1 MVLSFTLFT
10 CLLAWLCFSNMT
22 VGDGQ
27 ISNETT
33 DWIGLGWDGFKQS
46 EVPTAEK
53 LAKEQKDRLSLTV
66 TDRELNFTVL
76 PQLQY

>member
-1 MVLSFTLFT
+1 
-10 CLLAWLCFSNMT
+10 MT

-27 ISNETT
+27 ISKKTP

-66 TDRELNFTVL
+66 TDRELNAGC
-76 PQLQY
+76 